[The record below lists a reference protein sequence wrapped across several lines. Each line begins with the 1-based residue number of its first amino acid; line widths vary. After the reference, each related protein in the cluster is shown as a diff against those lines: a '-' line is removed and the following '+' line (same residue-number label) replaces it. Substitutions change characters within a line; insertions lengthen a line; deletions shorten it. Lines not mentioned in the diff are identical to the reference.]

1 RVVQT
6 GYFNGNDGIE
16 HMGKRGYGSAFMGIS
31 NKYKCTNLEW
41 FKAQYPEEHWST
53 LVEQSK
59 KIARKKAFEKFK
71 SESNLA
77 GAEEMIDQILSTKEA
92 RANYYGT
99 QDSDSMEQL
108 KHQYEI
114 IYESL
119 SKPIVRME
127 SACFMWLVK
136 K

>member
-1 RVVQT
+1 
-6 GYFNGNDGIE
+6 
-16 HMGKRGYGSAFMGIS
+16 M
-31 NKYKCTNLEW
+31 
-41 FKAQYPEEHWST
+41 
-53 LVEQSK
+53 EQSK

-77 GAEEMIDQILSTKEA
+77 GAQEMIDQILSTKEA

>member
-1 RVVQT
+1 MLQAT
-6 GYFNGNDGIE
+6 
-16 HMGKRGYGSAFMGIS
+16 
-31 NKYKCTNLEW
+31 KYLTVL
-41 FKAQYPEEHWST
+41 
-53 LVEQSK
+53 L
-59 KIARKKAFEKFK
+59 I
-71 SESNLA
+71 
-77 GAEEMIDQILSTKEA
+77 ILSTKEA

-136 K
+136 NDREA